1 MIEVLAEE
9 KEGLK
14 NRWHGRSAADAPDDV
29 DGQVIFT
36 ADRELELGEFV
47 PVRITDAS
55 QYDLYGVLEEPEKN

>member
-1 MIEVLAEE
+1 MIEVLAED
-9 KEGLK
+9 KEALK

-36 ADRELELGEFV
+36 SDRELEPGEFV